1 MEGQQPELK
10 PVCGLRRL
18 RDVQVGHEGGGEEV
32 CLLCYREGGC
42 GKLHRAGGVH
52 NSGENRFHPPL
63 AKAGKRKLNAKGQR
77 SRSK

>member
-1 MEGQQPELK
+1 MCECLKLSLKLFQMEGLSPMEGQQPGLK

-52 NSGENRFHPPL
+52 HSGEN
-63 AKAGKRKLNAKGQR
+63 
-77 SRSK
+77 